1 MINLAPFLM
10 SRPSKSS
17 LVWGLAYHE
26 AGHAVA
32 AHHFGFDIDEVWI
45 DEAMEDG
52 KTTFSGSPSLKQ
64 RGLIALAGGIAQGRF
79 DEATVHPGEG
89 TRPPALLGD
98 MIELRNV
105 LIAAAPND
113 EAEQHRL
120 RKEWQQEAV
129 ATLEQPE
136 IWLAVTAVASRLE
149 TKRRLSG
156 AEFRSI
162 IPGSADREP

>member
-1 MINLAPFLM
+1 M
-10 SRPSKSS
+10 SPPPRSS

-32 AHHFGFDIDEVWI
+32 AHHFGFDVHEVWI
-45 DEAMEDG
+45 DQAMEDG

-79 DEATVHPGEG
+79 DEATIHPGEG

-105 LIAAAPND
+105 LMAAAPND

-129 ATLEQPE
+129 ATFEQPD
-136 IWLAVTAVASRLE
+136 IWLAVAAVASVLE
-149 TKRRLSG
+149 AKRRLSG
-156 AEFRSI
+156 AEFRSLVA
-162 IPGSADREP
+162 GSPDREP